1 MSLTKIS
8 VSPAGIAPVF
18 CVLLMLVR
26 TLTLIALRIWPDE
39 PISSSGLW
47 PEKMCVFAL
56 QTTVRVWLLFVSP
69 PLPPLAS
76 ARLLLSA
83 SRLIRSMLFRTST

>member
-8 VSPAGIAPVF
+8 VAVSGIPPAI

-26 TLTLIALRIWPDE
+26 TLTLIAFRIWPLD
-39 PISSSGLW
+39 PITSSGLW
-47 PEKMCVFAL
+47 PEKMCVLAF
-56 QTTVRVWLLFVSP
+56 QTTVRVWLLLVSP

-76 ARLLLSA
+76 ARLSLSA
-83 SRLIRSMLFRTST
+83 LRLMRVMLFVTLT